1 MQVLPYLEHA
11 TPAIYHAPTFFLNR
25 IDAVQDDFL
34 ADLGL
39 SARNAL
45 LIFHL
50 ARLTS
55 RRDIAM
61 LAVIHRC
68 VLGRG
73 PSQFVSFFQP
83 MRTAHFPRNL
93 REDSLRHNRQLQ
105 DPIDGAST
113 NAVRRSA
120 VGLIYV
126 YNSLPQRTVD
136 KQSVP
141 SFQRALQ
148 KGLRQ
153 ACDQELDGW
162 PRVLHEGPYQLA
174 LQRFQQLF

>member
-1 MQVLPYLEHA
+1 
-11 TPAIYHAPTFFLNR
+11 
-25 IDAVQDDFL
+25 
-34 ADLGL
+34 
-39 SARNAL
+39 
-45 LIFHL
+45 
-50 ARLTS
+50 
-55 RRDIAM
+55 
-61 LAVIHRC
+61 
-68 VLGRG
+68 
-73 PSQFVSFFQP
+73 
-83 MRTAHFPRNL
+83 MRTAHFPRSL

-136 KQSVP
+136 KQPVP

-162 PRVLHEGPYQLA
+162 SRVLREGPYQLA